1 MTDYGKAA
9 LFMLI
14 SALSFAFMSVFV
26 KLAGPLPVWE
36 KVFFRNLISLVISG
50 WSIYATHQSFLGQN
64 ENRRFL
70 LGRAITGLVGMILY
84 FYALD
89 KMLLADVNMLVSF
102 SPFFVTLLAWAFLN
116 EKLNKVQVPALFV
129 VFASALLIIKPRF
142 DWSVIPALMAFVASI
157 TTGVSHTIVRKLGK
171 KENPDTIIFYFS
183 LLSTIVIFPIM
194 MAHFVK
200 PTNLQWLYLFLTGI
214 FAAIGQYG
222 LTFAYRY
229 GKASEVTIF
238 NFSGI
243 VFSVLLG
250 FFIWG
255 ELSDAYSIA
264 GGTVILLMSVYIFY
278 YNNKNHTS

>member
-9 LFMLI
+9 LYMLI

-36 KVFFRNLISLVISG
+36 KVFFRNLISLLISG
-50 WSIYATHQSFLGQN
+50 WSIYATHQSFLGQK
-64 ENRRFL
+64 ENRWFL
-70 LGRAITGLVGMILY
+70 SGRAITGLVGMILY

-129 VFASALLIIKPRF
+129 VFASSLLIIKPRF
-142 DWSVIPALMAFVASI
+142 DWSVLPALMAFIASM

-194 MAHFVK
+194 MVHFVS
-200 PTNLQWLYLFLTGI
+200 PTSLQWLYLFLTGI

-222 LTFAYRY
+222 LTYAYRY
-229 GKASEVTIF
+229 GKASEVTVF

-250 FFIWG
+250 YFIWG